1 MTDIQ
6 NEPEIER
13 SLGFLTVQG
22 NIRSGLI
29 GGFLI
34 LNRLGHPLEF
44 HCTAPVRPNR
54 AQEVLY
60 GATLEPYLRG
70 RQIAS
75 ALLHK
80 AKSKC
85 FAVITD
91 SFPALAIQKT
101 LSLPLLMIFDA
112 DGPTAGGFDA
122 LETTRLADFDR
133 SEWRELPPD
142 AKRRDR
148 LAVAAQFWDDPQ
160 RRALISAG
168 LDRFYDAIEL
178 TEPFERIALA
188 IEESQKG

>member
-6 NEPEIER
+6 QEGEIEKA
-13 SLGFLTVQG
+13 LGFLTVQG
-22 NIRSGLI
+22 RLETGLI

-60 GATLEPYLRG
+60 GATLEPFLCG
-70 RQIAS
+70 RQIAA
-75 ALLHK
+75 ALLRK
-80 AKSKC
+80 AKTKC

-91 SFPALAIQKT
+91 TFPALALQG
-101 LSLPLLMIFDA
+101 SLPFPLLMLFDA
-112 DGPTAGGFDA
+112 DGPNAAGFDS
-122 LETTRLADFDR
+122 LESTRLADFDR
-133 SEWRELPPD
+133 ADWRELPPD
-142 AKRRDR
+142 ARHRDR
-148 LAVAAQFWDDPQ
+148 LAVALPFWNDSK
-160 RRALISAG
+160 RRAQISAG
-168 LDRFYDAIEL
+168 LELFCGAVEL